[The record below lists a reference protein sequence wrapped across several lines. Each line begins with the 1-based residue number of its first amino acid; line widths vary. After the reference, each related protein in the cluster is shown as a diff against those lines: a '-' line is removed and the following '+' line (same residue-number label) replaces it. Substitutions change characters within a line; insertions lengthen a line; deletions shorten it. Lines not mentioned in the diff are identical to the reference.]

1 MQNEL
6 NERQSKRT
14 PGGREE
20 DQEGSEVES
29 PNRKQRKIV
38 AIYATNRKRW
48 KLQDENEGR
57 KVYAKQQTKQ
67 SRQLICW
74 QRKGESSCPNIYSI
88 YKAGHREHAGHTHTH
103 TARNTQDT
111 GHRTQDMGHG
121 QTISCLL
128 AKKIYVPKDK
138 SLDKQRGR
146 KPEEWGARGV
156 EWSNILRFLFN

>member
-14 PGGREE
+14 PGVRDRERE
-20 DQEGSEVES
+20 RERWRWTKSKQKATENCGNLRNKQKTLKIAEG
-29 PNRKQRKIV
+29 
-38 AIYATNRKRW
+38 
-48 KLQDENEGR
+48 EGR

-74 QRKGESSCPNIYSI
+74 QRKGECPNIYSI
-88 YKAGHREHAGHTHTH
+88 YKAGHTGHGTHTEH
-103 TARNTQDT
+103 T
-111 GHRTQDMGHG
+111 GHRTLYMGHG

-138 SLDKQRGR
+138 SLDKQLDKRERGR
-146 KPEEWGARGV
+146 GR
-156 EWSNILRFLFN
+156 WSNILRFLFN